1 MDRNMGQ
8 RARSTPIAAWLPQR
22 MHQTLLVFIA
32 LLAAAARLPAQQ
44 PAARQPS
51 AYEELQTFS
60 AVLNHIRV
68 NYMDSVTYTQL
79 VRAAI
84 DGVLQALDPHSRFES
99 YADRNKAAKL
109 QRGELAVTGL
119 VLENVD
125 GAASVLAVMLKSPA
139 DKAGLQPG
147 DRLTFVDD
155 TTLAGLDVRALEL
168 RLAGDKGSKVHLS
181 FERGPRLEPDP
192 VSVTLQ
198 REYVKIPS

>member
-68 NYMDSVTYTQL
+68 NYIDSVTYTQL
-79 VRAAI
+79 VRAPI
-84 DGVLQALDPHSRFES
+84 DGGMQALDPHSRFQS
-99 YADRNKAAKL
+99 HAHPHQARKLDRGRVA
-109 QRGELAVTGL
+109 
-119 VLENVD
+119 
-125 GAASVLAVMLKSPA
+125 
-139 DKAGLQPG
+139 
-147 DRLTFVDD
+147 LT
-155 TTLAGLDVRALEL
+155 
-168 RLAGDKGSKVHLS
+168 
-181 FERGPRLEPDP
+181 
-192 VSVTLQ
+192 
-198 REYVKIPS
+198 